1 MLHTRNYFVVD
12 ILFNIFVADYFICKM
27 RVEH

>member
-1 MLHTRNYFVVD
+1 MLNARNYFVAN

-27 RVEH
+27 RVKR

>member
-1 MLHTRNYFVVD
+1 MLNARNYFVVN
-12 ILFNIFVADYFICKM
+12 ILFNIFVTDYFICKM